1 MKNSV
6 LALAIMVLSVTAC
19 GTKGGGTAAVI
30 DTKSD
35 TTTVE
40 GATPNSDG
48 SSSKLLKAPTEQFGD
63 MDATPAK
70 QEPEK
75 KQDPKPEPKPEP
87 KPAPKDLPPADP
99 KSALHDT
106 EVLEISVFAEAPL
119 KVKPSSSGNDK
130 IIVSLS
136 GKLAVG
142 KTVPTVANPIVFLAG
157 VEEGAVITP
166 DMGSCKL
173 LAKNFDM
180 RDAGKTVVFTL
191 MGMDP
196 KDAPLAD
203 GCLVKLSTMSM
214 AGFTVE
220 FKNVRLGGPLSE
232 TYVPTVRL
240 LVSPVKSN

>member
-1 MKNSV
+1 MKKSV
-6 LALAIMVLSVTAC
+6 LTIAILVLSVTAC
-19 GTKGGGTAAVI
+19 GTKGGGNASAVI
-30 DTKSD
+30 DAKSD

-40 GATPNSDG
+40 GATPNGDG
-48 SSSKLLKAPTEQFGD
+48 SSSKLLKAPTEQFGN
-63 MDATPAK
+63 MDVTPAK
-70 QEPEK
+70 HEPEK
-75 KQDPKPEPKPEP
+75 KQDPTPEPKPEP
-87 KPAPKDLPPADP
+87 KVIPPTDAKTAAQSPD
-99 KSALHDT
+99 
-106 EVLEISVFAEAPL
+106 VLEISVFAEAPL
-119 KVKPSSSGNDK
+119 KVKPASGGNEK

-136 GKLAVG
+136 GRLTVG

-196 KDAPLAD
+196 KDAPSAD

-214 AGFTVE
+214 AGFAVE